1 MIIANIIENLKKV
14 KGLDNIILL
23 NKKDF
28 EFIKNNEEPRNLGV
42 FECLKRKY
50 VVVLTHDPSFR
61 EPEDK
66 IVRIKDKKL
75 IFPAVQ
81 FSEVKAKDVVS
92 SSPGKKVHDY
102 LVKRFNLRLK
112 DDATLLIGF
121 DL

>member
-14 KGLDNIILL
+14 RGLDNIILL

-42 FECLKRKY
+42 FECLNRKY
-50 VVVLTHDPSFR
+50 VVVLTHDSSFR

-75 IFPAVQ
+75 IFPLRQLSLSGRAK
-81 FSEVKAKDVVS
+81 SSWVKIYV
-92 SSPGKKVHDY
+92 
-102 LVKRFNLRLK
+102 
-112 DDATLLIGF
+112 
-121 DL
+121 

>member
-1 MIIANIIENLKKV
+1 MNIKNIIENLKKV

-23 NKKDF
+23 NKKDL

-50 VVVLTHDPSFR
+50 VVVLTHDSSFR

-66 IVRIKDKKL
+66 IVKIKDKKL
-75 IFPAVQ
+75 IFPAVK

-92 SSPGKKVHDY
+92 SSPSKKIHKY
-102 LVKRFNLRLK
+102 LVKKFKLRLK

-121 DL
+121 EI